1 MEASTEECHFWR
13 THTGAELDLLI
24 VRGRERLAFEF
35 KYSSAPKPT
44 RSMYSAL
51 DDLGLDH
58 MTIVC
63 PGASTYPLSSKITVT
78 NLADLAIRHGFSQE
92 SP

>member
-1 MEASTEECHFWR
+1 M
-13 THTGAELDLLI
+13 
-24 VRGRERLAFEF
+24 RGRERLAFEF
-35 KYSSAPKPT
+35 KYSSAPKAT

-58 MTIVC
+58 LTIVC
-63 PGASTYPLSSKITVT
+63 PGASTYPLSSQITVT
-78 NLADLAIRHGFSQE
+78 NLADLATRYGFGRG